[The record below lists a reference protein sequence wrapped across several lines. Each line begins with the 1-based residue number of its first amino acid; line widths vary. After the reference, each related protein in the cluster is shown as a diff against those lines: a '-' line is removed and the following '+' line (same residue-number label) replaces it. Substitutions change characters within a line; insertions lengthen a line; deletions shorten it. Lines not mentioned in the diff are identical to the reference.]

1 MNSAKENRGC
11 DRHLLGLMLISK
23 ELGLDMPKI
32 FKDTAWKK
40 RYFLKYL
47 FIPEDPAF
55 STGGRLC
62 IGSANR
68 RSQNKF

>member
-40 RYFLKYL
+40 RYALEVVERTFLKVS
-47 FIPEDPAF
+47 INPMV
-55 STGGRLC
+55 
-62 IGSANR
+62 
-68 RSQNKF
+68 

>member
-47 FIPEDPAF
+47 FIF
-55 STGGRLC
+55 L
-62 IGSANR
+62 ILISATTIAL
-68 RSQNKF
+68 SKFIHELI

>member
-32 FKDTAWKK
+32 FMDTAWKK
-40 RYFLKYL
+40 RYFVKYL
-47 FIPEDPAF
+47 FIFKILIIAETIVL
-55 STGGRLC
+55 S
-62 IGSANR
+62 
-68 RSQNKF
+68 KFIHE

>member
-47 FIPEDPAF
+47 FIFVILITATTI
-55 STGGRLC
+55 S
-62 IGSANR
+62 
-68 RSQNKF
+68 KFIHELI